1 MSISGYYDIRY
12 IENVSKKIIKAYPEF
27 KKDHFI
33 EDMEVELNEQTYT
46 EKMIIVANAL
56 NKYIPSYGKALEIFH
71 AMLGRKMTSMSETY
85 DLGME
90 YAPFGK
96 YVELFAVQNEACF
109 EKTVGYI
116 YELTQRYTGE
126 FAMRPL
132 LKAFPERTLEVIKKW
147 TDDKSDCVRRLCS
160 ECMRVAIPWAPKLNF
175 ALERFDECAKV
186 LIKLASDECEY
197 VRRSVANNLNEL
209 CKVDM
214 EKAKYLIEKISEIDD
229 SKNIKKL
236 ITHGT
241 RWARKKGYIRVTR

>member
-1 MSISGYYDIRY
+1 MSISGYYDTRY
-12 IENVSKKIIKAYPEF
+12 IHNVSEKIIKAYPDF
-27 KKDHFI
+27 RKDSFVA
-33 EDMEVELNEQTYT
+33 DMKTELSDQTYT
-46 EKMIIVANAL
+46 EKMIIIANGL
-56 NKYIPSYGKALEIFH
+56 HQYIPSYGKALEIFH
-71 AMLGRKMTSMSETY
+71 AMLGRKMTSMSEMY
-85 DLGME
+85 DSGME

-96 YVELFAVQNEACF
+96 YIELFAVQNEDCF
-109 EKTVGYI
+109 NKTVDYI

-160 ECMRVAIPWAPKLNF
+160 ECMRIAIPWASKLNF
-175 ALERFDECAKV
+175 ALEHFDGYSEV

-214 EKAKYLIEKISEIDD
+214 EKARYLLAKISEIDD
-229 SKNIKKL
+229 GKNIKKL
-236 ITHGT
+236 LTHGT
-241 RWARKKGYIRVTR
+241 RWARKKGVL

>member
-12 IENVSKKIIKAYPEF
+12 VQNISEKIVKTYPEF
-27 KKDHFI
+27 RKDNFI
-33 EDMEVELNEQTYT
+33 DDMSTELSDQTYT
-46 EKMIIVANAL
+46 EKMIIIANGL
-56 NKYIPSYGKALEIFH
+56 NKYIPSYSKALEIFH
-71 AMLGRKMTSMSETY
+71 TMLGRKMTSMSEMY

-96 YVELFAVQNEACF
+96 FIELFAIKNEGCF
-109 EKTVGYI
+109 EKTVEYI

-132 LKAFPERTLEVIKKW
+132 LKVFPERTLEVIKKW
-147 TDDKSDCVRRLCS
+147 TYDKSDCVRRLCS
-160 ECMRVAIPWAPKLNF
+160 ECMRVAIPWSSKLNF
-175 ALERFDECAKV
+175 ALEHFDGYSKV
-186 LIKLASDECEY
+186 LIKLANDDCEY

-214 EKAKYLIEKISEIDD
+214 DKAKRLIVKISEIGD

-241 RWARKKGYIRVTR
+241 RWARKKGVL